1 MITMSTAPK
10 LQAQKAEQERS
21 SDAIEE
27 AIRTHLM
34 STQIGRY
41 KIVYDVPSENMQ
53 PLFDVLSSSGWKL
66 NSVVPGVVS
75 HIGSFY
81 PAQFIFERKGW
92 RVIEWS
98 SPSWLPLLLGL
109 LCLIALLFCR

>member
-10 LQAQKAEQERS
+10 LQAPKAEQERS

-27 AIRTHLM
+27 AIKTHLM

-81 PAQFIFERKGW
+81 PAQFIFERG
-92 RVIEWS
+92 RVIGWS
-98 SPSWLPLLLGL
+98 SPSFWLPLLFGL
-109 LCLIALLFCR
+109 LFMIALSTLR